1 MSNAFQKARADC
13 LRAIPLEAVLQ
24 QWGARRDRS
33 DPHKWHTSQGTL
45 SVNGPKFINWTQG
58 VGGGGAIDLAL
69 HLNQRGLGQALLWLE
84 DHFPQPTLPQTPLPG
99 TPAPLHLPA
108 PCPGHLAQVHQY
120 LVRVRRLPAALIEQ
134 LIQAGSLYADVH
146 ANAVFLLRDPQQRA
160 VGAEL
165 RGTTRRPWH
174 GLTPGSRKDQGYFSW
189 PDAPQPVCILCESAI
204 DALSCWFLHPHALCV
219 STAGARSNP
228 PWLPRLLQ
236 PGASVYCGYDADAT
250 GEIMAQVMLSRYP
263 TLRRLRP
270 PCKDWNDA
278 LRAWP
283 E

>member
-1 MSNAFQKARADC
+1 MSLASQKAHTDH

-24 QWGARRDRS
+24 QWGARRDHY
-33 DPHKWHTSQGTL
+33 DPHKWHTNQGSL

-58 VGGGGAIDLAL
+58 GGGGGAIDLAL
-69 HLNQRGLGQALLWLE
+69 HLNQQGLGQALRWLE
-84 DHFPQPTLPQTPLPG
+84 RHFPQPARTWTALPESPVPLR
-99 TPAPLHLPA
+99 LPA
-108 PCPGHLAQVHQY
+108 SCPHYLPQVHQY

-134 LIQAGSLYADVH
+134 LIQTGSLYADAH
-146 ANAVFLLRDPQQRA
+146 ANAVFLLRDPQQRP

-174 GLTPGSRKDQGYFSW
+174 GLAPGSRKDQGYFRW
-189 PDAPQPVCILCESAI
+189 PDAPQSVCILCESAI
-204 DALSCWFLHPHALCV
+204 DALSCWFLHPHTWCL
-219 STAGARSNP
+219 STAGARANP
-228 PWLPRLLQ
+228 PWLGPLLQ
-236 PGASVYCGYDADAT
+236 ADAPVYCGYDADPVGDAL
-250 GEIMAQVMLSRYP
+250 AQAMLALHP